1 MAANMG
7 VLGNRKK
14 EKIYVLLTTTLVA
27 IIHNDGDFM

>member
-14 EKIYVLLTTTLVA
+14 EKIHVRLTTTLVA